1 MALLARRPAA
11 PLAGLA
17 DMQSQFD
24 RLFEDVF
31 DGDSRRA
38 APLDIIQEDGAIV
51 LRMDVPGIKPD
62 EVKID
67 VQDDVLTIRGEHEET
82 QEEKD
87 KRYLRRERRRSAFA
101 RSVALPA
108 GIDPDGIEA
117 SYEHGVLEVR
127 VPEPPK
133 PQPKAIEVKAK
144 D

>member
-1 MALLARRPAA
+1 MALLARRPAGS
-11 PLAGLA
+11 LTGLA
-17 DMQSQFD
+17 DMQSQLD

-38 APLDIIQEDGAIV
+38 APMDIIQDDDAIV
-51 LRMDVPGIKPD
+51 LRMDAPGVRPD

-67 VQDDVLTIRGEHEET
+67 LQDDVLTIRGEHEET

-101 RSVALPA
+101 RSIALPA
-108 GIDPDGIEA
+108 GVDPDAIEA

-127 VPEPPK
+127 VPQPPK
-133 PQPKAIEVKAK
+133 PQPKEIEVKAK
-144 D
+144 N